1 MRGSCLRPRAC
12 ALALLISCALVL
24 ALACAPTYVSAPP
37 AHVQFAPAQTPSAQP
52 SGSGP
57 QAIPE
62 GAKEIL
68 ADGVA
73 AITGNDKG
81 IARDH
86 ALADAKRKAVEQG
99 VGSVLQSES
108 VVRNFELV
116 FDKISSKATGYV
128 SSYKVINEESD
139 ASLYRVTIRAMVR
152 MADLQNDISGILN
165 MVETQGRPRI
175 MVLIR
180 DAQPGTEA
188 VIDPELA
195 SDLETMVIDSL
206 VGKGFPVVDQE
217 MVQRNLSADQIKLI
231 LSGDKQTAAD
241 LGGKFGAEIV
251 VVGKATATEEQK
263 TDPYTNQA
271 RTVYSTK
278 LNLRTINT
286 RTSEILAAAVVTQS
300 APFSRDAA
308 RSNTAGEASRKLIDD
323 ILKKWQNQSIVTQ
336 IFCTKADDARLR
348 ALRSGLNL
356 KVRGVS
362 SVIIRDFTGS
372 SGIVEVLGAANSQE
386 VFDALHVPDWAVA
399 FNIKSFSGNRIDLE
413 FTDGDGQ
420 K

>member
-1 MRGSCLRPRAC
+1 MLLSA
-12 ALALLISCALVL
+12 ALLLTGCALVL
-24 ALACAPTYVSAPP
+24 SLACAPTYVSAPP
-37 AHVQFAPAQTPSAQP
+37 AQIQSAPAQTLQTQP
-52 SGSGP
+52 ASSEP
-57 QAIPE
+57 RAVPE
-62 GAKEIL
+62 GSKEIL

-86 ALADAKRKAVEQG
+86 AVEDAKRKAVEQG

-108 VVRNFELV
+108 VVRNYELV

-128 SSYKVINEESD
+128 SSYKVISEKID
-139 ASLYRVTIRAMVR
+139 TDLYRVTIRAMVR
-152 MADLQNDISGILN
+152 MADLENDISGILN

-180 DAQPGTEA
+180 DAQPGTED

-195 SDLETMVIDSL
+195 SDLETMVIDSF
-206 VGKGFPVVDQE
+206 VAKGFPVVDQE
-217 MVQRNLSADQIKLI
+217 MVKRNLTSDQVKLI

-241 LGGKFGAEIV
+241 LGGKLGAEIV

-278 LNLRTINT
+278 LNLWTINT
-286 RTSEILAAAVVTQS
+286 RTSEILAATVVTQS

-308 RSNTAGEASRKLIDD
+308 RSNTAGGASRKLVSD

-336 IFCTKADDARLR
+336 IFCTRADDAKLR

-372 SGIVEVLGAANSQE
+372 SGIVEVLGAANSQG
-386 VFDALHVPDWAVA
+386 VFDALHAPDWAVT
-399 FNIKSFSGNRIDLE
+399 FNIKGFSGNRIDLE
-413 FTDGDGQ
+413 FTDAGGD